1 MTPLLLGGSGRSGT
15 TLLARLI
22 STHSDVT
29 TVPET
34 RFLVDPGGIYDYLG
48 QYHNWTPYSQNE
60 AFLRL
65 RHTLRMSSD
74 SNSIDAFLSK
84 LEVKYPNMLS
94 RKIASKY
101 SSLKMSKYSPNFQN
115 IFKNYL
121 SDLSSFEYQMSWVGQ
136 EFLTPKKSYFVAND
150 YEKAIEITR
159 NYLDL
164 YFHDVCSNQDAKFY
178 FEKNTWNILFIPKI
192 MELWPEFKL
201 VNIFRNPYEVVK
213 SYTTRTWM
221 PKDLI
226 QSAEIYVRIMNK
238 YFDDKKGLSNSHF
251 LDVRFEEL
259 LSKPHRT
266 MKNIYSFFGLN
277 ETDDNWENVVLNMS
291 KSTNFVDPKIKMLLS
306 KVSGFNDIVTK
317 LGYDQ

>member
-15 TLLARLI
+15 TLLARII

-29 TVPET
+29 AVPET

-48 QYHNWTPYSQNE
+48 QYQNWTPYSQNE

-65 RHTLRMSSD
+65 RHTLKMSNN
-74 SNSIDAFLSK
+74 SNFIDAFLSK
-84 LEVKYPNMLS
+84 LEVKFPKAFP
-94 RKIASKY
+94 RKIAPKY
-101 SSLKMSKYSPNFQN
+101 SSLKMSNYAPNFQE
-115 IFKNYL
+115 IFQNYL
-121 SDLSSFEYQMSWVGQ
+121 KDLNSFEYQMSWVGQ
-136 EFLTPKKSYFVAND
+136 ELLTKKKSCFVANN

-164 YFHDVCSNQDAKFY
+164 YFQDVCLNQNAKVY
-178 FEKNTWNILFIPKI
+178 FEKNTWNILFIPRI
-192 MELWPEFKL
+192 MDLWPEFKL

-226 QSAEIYVRIMNK
+226 QSAEIYVGIINK
-238 YFDDKKGLSNSHF
+238 YLSDKKGLSNSHI

-259 LSKPHRT
+259 LSNPEHT
-266 MKNIYSFFGLN
+266 VKNIYSFYGLN
-277 ETDDNWENVVLNMS
+277 ESDNNWENVVLNMS
-291 KSTNFVDPKIKMLLS
+291 KSSNSVEPELKDMLS
-306 KVSGFNDIVTK
+306 KVSGFNEIVTK
-317 LGYDQ
+317 LGYDE